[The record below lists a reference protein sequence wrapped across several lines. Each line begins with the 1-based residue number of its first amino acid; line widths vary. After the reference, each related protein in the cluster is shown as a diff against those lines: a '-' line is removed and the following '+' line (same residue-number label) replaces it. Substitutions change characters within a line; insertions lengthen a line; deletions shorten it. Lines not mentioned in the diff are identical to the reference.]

1 MGWNVAEKLGV
12 ARFMDTVKGDLI
24 ANDDKPKRRKTTVT
38 RNEVNELRKRIGLLE
53 SKLERR
59 DATIERLKER
69 LAKKKVVVRRSK
81 A

>member
-24 ANDDKPKRRKTTVT
+24 ANDDKPKRRKTVT
-38 RNEVNELRKRIGLLE
+38 RDEVNDLRKRIGLLE
-53 SKLERR
+53 AKLERR

-69 LAKKKVVVRRSK
+69 LAKKKVVVRRSR